1 VRKTRIFWK
10 LFLSFLLIAVV
21 LLAIQTIFT
30 ATQTA
35 SLFMESARQSITAK
49 SQIIL
54 PEVVS
59 SYFAS
64 SKDIGKTI
72 GKLASANS
80 VRITLTATN
89 GDIIADSVSND
100 LPNISNSLQKY
111 MLLQAKPVTAEFALF
126 DDQTSLVCSS
136 PVMDGV
142 ELVAALIVSM
152 PSPKTTEV
160 DSRLSGLLLIS
171 LLASIIIAGL
181 ATVLVS
187 RGVTIPLLGLR
198 RGLNEFGKG
207 NFDYRIKPLSTVEFS
222 EIANGMNE
230 TSQKVR
236 VAMNNLDAQR
246 NMLDGV
252 LESMTEGVMAVG
264 LDERL
269 IGMNHFA
276 CQLLGIDL
284 KTMRGRLMQEV
295 TRDVGLLGFIK
306 KALESGNLEESEIT
320 LAGQGERVVK
330 LTGSPLKGSDDSFEG
345 VIVVLADI
353 TKLRHLENIRKEFV
367 SNVSHELRTP
377 ITSIK
382 GFVETLLGGAK
393 DSPEDQERFLG
404 IIAKHA
410 SRLNGIVE
418 DLMELSKIEEAQST
432 GRIEFDEADPKKA
445 VELSIAY
452 MRDKASLKGIKIDAN
467 VKSAKCSMNLN
478 LIEHAVSNLIDNAIN
493 YSDSGK
499 TIWVTGNT
507 AGDSYQIQVRD
518 EGIGIEK
525 HHLPRLFERFYRV
538 DKGRDRSNGG
548 TGLGLAIVKHIVQA
562 HNGKVSVSSDLGVG
576 STFTIT
582 LPVLGSSQSANK

>member
-1 VRKTRIFWK
+1 MRKTRIFWK

-21 LLAIQTIFT
+21 LLAIQTILT

-35 SLFMESARQSITAK
+35 SLFMDSARQSILTK
-49 SQIIL
+49 SGTIE
-54 PEVVS
+54 PEVVK

-64 SKDIGKTI
+64 SKDVGKTI
-72 GKLASANS
+72 EKLASANS

-89 GDIIADSVSND
+89 GDIIADSVSED
-100 LPNISNSLQKY
+100 LPAISDKLQKY
-111 MLLQAKPVTAEFALF
+111 RLLQAKPVTAELKLF
-126 DDQTSLVCSS
+126 DEQTSLVCST
-136 PVMDGV
+136 PVMDDM

-152 PSPKTTEV
+152 PSPKTTEANAKLV
-160 DSRLSGLLLIS
+160 GLLLIS

-198 RGLNEFGKG
+198 RGLNEFGQG
-207 NFDYRIKPLSTVEFS
+207 NFDYKIKPSSTLEFS

-230 TSQKVR
+230 TAQKIRTV
-236 VAMNNLDAQR
+236 MNSLDAQR

-276 CQLLGIDL
+276 CQLLGIDV
-284 KTMRGRLMQEV
+284 KTMRGRLMQEA

-306 KALESGNLEESEIT
+306 KALESGNLEESEII
-320 LAGQGERVVK
+320 LLGQDERVVK
-330 LTGSPLKGSDDSFEG
+330 LTGNPLKESDGSLAG
-345 VIVVLADI
+345 VIIVLADI

-382 GFVETLLGGAK
+382 GFIETLQGGAK
-393 DSPEDQERFLG
+393 DNPEDLEKFLG

-410 SRLNGIVE
+410 ARLNGIVE
-418 DLMELSKIEEAQST
+418 DLMELSKIEEAQSA
-432 GRIEFDEADPKKA
+432 GRIEFDDADPKKA

-467 VKSAKCSMNLN
+467 VKSAKCKMNLN

-493 YSDSGK
+493 YSYSGK
-499 TIWVTGNT
+499 TIWVTGAVVGEEYEIN
-507 AGDSYQIQVRD
+507 VRD
-518 EGIGIEK
+518 EGMGIEK

-562 HNGKVSVSSDLGVG
+562 HNGKVSVVSDLGIG

-582 LPVLGSSQSANK
+582 LPILESSQLPNS